1 MPQQA
6 YRICRKIG
14 RIIEHQCLRKHV
26 LYPERASIDGPV
38 IFAPTHLSHLEPF
51 LVGIHLKRRVHMLAR
66 IEFYQYRLARFLLN
80 QVDCIPINRFGVPVR
95 AIRKAIALLDQG
107 EAIGIFPEGGVR
119 VGGNSVMR
127 GGKIKQGVCLLAHR
141 ARAPVVPVVVLGAD
155 KLNCVSP
162 WLPFRRGRIWM
173 AFGEAVRSDPL
184 LHRRAAR
191 MEMAMRLEKA
201 YIELY
206 QQLLVSAGLQDSKM
220 P

>member
-1 MPQQA
+1 MSQRA
-6 YRICRKIG
+6 YSIGRSIG

-26 LYPERASIDGPV
+26 IYPERAHTDGPV

-51 LVGIHLKRRVHMLAR
+51 LVGIHLKRHVHMLAR

-95 AIRKAIALLDQG
+95 AIRKSIALLGQG
-107 EAIGIFPEGGVR
+107 EVIGIFPEGGVR
-119 VGGNSVMR
+119 VGGDSVIR
-127 GGKIKQGVCLLAHR
+127 GGKIKQGVCLLAQR
-141 ARAPVVPVVVLGAD
+141 TRAPVVPVVVLGTD

-173 AFGEAVRSDPL
+173 AFGETVWADPL

-191 MEMAMRLEKA
+191 VEMAGRLEKA

-206 QQLLVSAGLQDSKM
+206 QQLLASAGLHDSQI